1 MLKRALV
8 IIYLLLFIIIFNAFL
23 NPFPKKNV
31 PEGFGPRYG
40 ISYSFEQAEWY
51 GLDSRKAYINLLDQ
65 VKVDWVRLPFF
76 WDHPSTTLRTSS
88 STTSGQSSTNLG
100 NIDDLKFG
108 IEEAKKRNVKVIIA
122 LGAKTPY
129 YPEYH
134 LPKDVAGQIK
144 FGETISL
151 KNPVTARIL
160 EIDKKVV
167 ETLSAYDNIEAWQVE
182 NEPFLANINNWK
194 IGKDLLAAEAE
205 AVRATD
211 PLSRPIILNSVAPT
225 LFDSSYKSLLK
236 ILKPG
241 DILGVNAYFKTQGVY
256 LFSFSIFDKEVHVP
270 WPSWLVWPVQ
280 SWVGFSVNFGDL
292 RDEAT
297 NAGVKLWVLEMQ
309 AEPYVR
315 TLDDAKRNLAYEP
328 GDIVKADGYLKSSM
342 VESIGLWGAP
352 FWQFRQKNGDNSWIE
367 MVQNLVNSKH

>member
-40 ISYSFEQAEWY
+40 VSYSFEQAGWY
-51 GLDSRKAYINLLDQ
+51 GLDPRKAYINLLDL
-65 VKVDWVRLPFF
+65 VEVDWVRLPFF
-76 WDHPSTTLRTSS
+76 WDQD

-270 WPSWLVWPVQ
+270 WPNWLVWPVQ
-280 SWVGFSVNFGDL
+280 SWVGFSANFEEL

-297 NAGVKLWVLEMQ
+297 KGGVKLWILEMQ

-315 TLDDAKRNLAYEP
+315 TLSDAERNSAYRP
-328 GDIVKADGYLKSSM
+328 GDILAADRYLKSSM
-342 VESIGLWGAP
+342 VESVGLWGAP
-352 FWQFRQKNGDNSWIE
+352 FWQYKKENGDNSWIE
-367 MVQNLVNSKH
+367 TVQNLINSKL